1 MFDRVV
7 EGETLEFGVSG
18 LLHESNLVMYDRQTE
33 SLWSQSLGKAL
44 VGEYVGTEL
53 DLVSAQF
60 MTVGEV
66 REFAPDATILSED
79 TGHTRDYRTN
89 PYAGYEE
96 SERLIAPVTRQDA
109 RFPMK
114 EIMYVF
120 RIPDG
125 PAVAVPR
132 AGLPSGSFATDIDG
146 RDVALEHDGVRTWVT
161 VDGAETPVYLEMWF
175 SFVTQHGENAEVWE
189 VGGPS

>member
-1 MFDRVV
+1 M
-7 EGETLEFGVSG
+7 SG

-33 SLWSQSLGKAL
+33 SLWSQARGLAL
-44 VGEYVGTEL
+44 VGEYTGTEL

-66 REFAPDATILSED
+66 KEVVPEAMILSED
-79 TGHTRDYRTN
+79 TGHSRDYRQN

-96 SERLIAPVTRQDA
+96 SERLIAPVTREDA

-114 EIMYVF
+114 DIMYVF

-132 AGLPSGSFATDIDG
+132 DGLPSGTFATDIDG
-146 RDVALEHDGVRTWVT
+146 RDIALEYDGVFIRAA
-161 VDGAETPVYLEMWF
+161 VDGVETPVYLEMWF
-175 SFVTQHGENAEVWE
+175 SFVTQHGDNAEVWE
-189 VGGPS
+189 PADDS

>member
-1 MFDRVV
+1 M
-7 EGETLEFGVSG
+7 SG

-44 VGEYVGTEL
+44 VGDYVGVEL

-66 REFAPDATILSED
+66 REVVPDAIILSEE
-79 TGHTRDYRTN
+79 TGYARDYRRN

-96 SERLIAPVTRQDA
+96 TERLIAPVTRSDA
-109 RFPMK
+109 RLPAK
-114 EIMYVF
+114 TIMYVF

-125 PAVAVPR
+125 PAVAVER
-132 AGLPSGSFATDIDG
+132 DGLPSGVHSTEIEGA
-146 RDVALEHDGVRTWVT
+146 DVVLEHDGVRTSVM
-161 VDGAETPVYLEMWF
+161 VDGAEKPVYLEMWF
-175 SFVTQHGENAEVWE
+175 SFVTQHGENGELWE
-189 VGGPS
+189 LGVEPRE